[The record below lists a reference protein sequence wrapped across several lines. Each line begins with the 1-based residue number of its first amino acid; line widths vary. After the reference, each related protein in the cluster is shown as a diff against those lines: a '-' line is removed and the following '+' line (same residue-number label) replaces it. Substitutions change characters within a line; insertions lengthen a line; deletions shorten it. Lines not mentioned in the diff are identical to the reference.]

1 MSLRLRLI
9 VAFFVLSVVPLGA
22 VTFYTYTN
30 NVRAVRE
37 AATREA
43 DLLAGELT
51 QRMQLVT
58 EQLSARVEHLMD
70 LPQAQQ
76 AGMPPA
82 TPAPKAAAPPAAVTR
97 GSAGASA
104 TTGVTP
110 GTVNPEALSTTVAQQ
125 LGEAAMLLNN
135 VELRG
140 LRFGG
145 GRGSGRGRTGPR
157 EGQPGEQ
164 AGTVAPGEASG
175 AAGAGASGGAAP
187 PVTGATPPTSS
198 GASAA
203 PPVVGENVPRFTPP
217 NLSGAPRFRP
227 RPGGSA
233 SRTGRE
239 GAASGQAAGAGAPG
253 TPPAPGAPGTPPAP
267 GAPGTPPAPP
277 GVVTGSGNG
286 ILIDLS
292 PIRREIYRQIL
303 PEGRGETLT
312 PEERQRIA
320 REVNQ
325 RLLGIAQGIQLSA
338 AGLQQKAQDAQ
349 RLAEQAKTAAA
360 QARPQA
366 KAAVVSPPAAAPMK
380 RTAELSGS
388 HLGVMREQNGKV
400 VQQVSAEVNLPNLL
414 ATVFSTTRR
423 DRGEVPFAVGKD
435 GHLYVP
441 TDQDR
446 QTIEDLGNVAKPD
459 SPLGT
464 TVLPE
469 WIVVTTADPTG
480 SGLRFGIARPVGNS
494 LNDLRRT
501 AARNAGVG
509 LLFIGAALVVIVPL
523 SGRLTRN
530 LSSLTEGVG
539 RIARGDFGARVPVR
553 STDEVGRL
561 AGAFNQMA
569 EDVERH
575 QRAAVEQERIRRE
588 LELGRR
594 IQHDMQPRESLRLG
608 LTEIVGVSVPAREVG
623 GDFFNYFELAPN
635 QVALLVGDVSGK
647 GVGAALLMS
656 NIQAALRTRISLGQN
671 LSAIAEAIDRDIE
684 VNSPGP
690 LYATLFLA
698 ILDQSARQ
706 LRYVNCGHHPQY
718 VLRTAGG
725 LDRMPSTGLPVGLL
739 AGRGYVERHVQFQ
752 AGDMVFFY
760 TDGCVDAENEAGEM
774 FGQERLEAVLTSAP
788 ASAAPEMLQRVE
800 QALQAFRGTREPFD
814 DETMMAVKIG

>member
-30 NVRAVRE
+30 NVRAVRD
-37 AATREA
+37 AAAREA

-58 EQLSARVEHLMD
+58 AQLSERVGHLMD
-70 LPQAQQ
+70 LPQAEP
-76 AGMPPA
+76 GTVA
-82 TPAPKAAAPPAAVTR
+82 TARPPAAKPAAPAVP
-97 GSAGASA
+97 AAASVSNA
-104 TTGVTP
+104 Q
-110 GTVNPEALSTTVAQQ
+110 ALSDTVAQQ

-140 LRFGG
+140 LRF
-145 GRGSGRGRTGPR
+145 SGRGQGRGRASLR
-157 EGQPGEQ
+157 EGAPGGQGAAPGPGESSR
-164 AGTVAPGEASG
+164 GTGGGESSAAPAPPPPVAPAATPAPAAPPP
-175 AAGAGASGGAAP
+175 AAGAP
-187 PVTGATPPTSS
+187 PVI
-198 GASAA
+198 
-203 PPVVGENVPRFTPP
+203 GENVPRISAP
-217 NLSGAPRFRP
+217 NEPQVPRFRSGRSRRSEP
-227 RPGGSA
+227 RPAGEAGQPPSSSGPAAPGTQAPALPGGSP
-233 SRTGRE
+233 TP
-239 GAASGQAAGAGAPG
+239 PG
-253 TPPAPGAPGTPPAP
+253 T
-267 GAPGTPPAPP
+267 
-277 GVVTGSGNG
+277 VVTGTGNG
-286 ILIDLS
+286 ILIDLA

-325 RLLGIAQGIQLSA
+325 RMLGIAQGIQLSA

-349 RLAEQAKTAAA
+349 RAAAA
-360 QARPQA
+360 QA
-366 KAAVVSPPAAAPMK
+366 KAAPAVKSQAQAANAQAAAASAATMTRK
-380 RTAELSGS
+380 LQWSGS
-388 HLGVMREQNGKV
+388 HLGIMREQGGKV
-400 VQQVSAEVNLPNLL
+400 VQQVSAEINLPNLL

-423 DRGEVPFAVGKD
+423 DRGEVPFAVAKD
-435 GHLYVP
+435 GHVYAP

-446 QTIEDLGNVAKPD
+446 ALILAFGAVAKPNG
-459 SPLGT
+459 PLGT
-464 TVLPE
+464 TVLPD
-469 WIVVTTADPTG
+469 WIVVTTTDPTG
-480 SGLRFGIARPVGNS
+480 SGLRFGIARPVGDS
-494 LNDLRRT
+494 LSDLRRT

-530 LSSLTEGVG
+530 LTSLTDGVG
-539 RIARGDFGARVPVR
+539 RIAQGDFRTRVPVR
-553 STDEVGRL
+553 SHDEIGRL
-561 AGAFNQMA
+561 AGAFNRMA
-569 EDVERH
+569 ADVERH
-575 QRAAVEQERIRRE
+575 QRAAIEQERIKRE

-594 IQHDMQPRESLRLG
+594 IQHDMLPQASLQLG

-623 GDFFNYFELAPN
+623 GDFFNYFELARD

-671 LSAIAEAIDRDIE
+671 LSAIAEAIDRDID

-698 ILDQSARQ
+698 ILDRSARQ

-718 VLRTAGG
+718 ILRAAGG

-739 AGRGYVERHVQFQ
+739 AGRGYVERHVQLA
-752 AGDMVFFY
+752 AGDMLFFY
-760 TDGCVDAENEAGEM
+760 TDGCVDAEDAAEEM
-774 FGQERLEAVLTSAP
+774 FGQDRLEAVLTSTP
-788 ASAAPEMLQRVE
+788 AAGASDLLERVE
-800 QALQAFRGTREPFD
+800 RNVKGFRGSRDPFD